1 MTNSIYCLR
10 HRANIN
16 TFLTKSKTVVVYEDH
31 RYILNILR
39 YAFENKIL
47 EKPINVISFDYHSD
61 SYDNPSLLTLEN
73 INKVKK
79 LGLKEFWNFIE
90 FEHSIQD
97 DDWLVSGMEYGLIND
112 VALLFVKEIFSSG
125 IDFNKQFFDTEQNAH
140 NPVIIDTKSNSIEIN
155 TFKKIF
161 DNKFI
166 LDIDLDFASKRIG
179 DKIYP
184 YSNEELD
191 DFFNQEL
198 MFETNK
204 ALTVNDL
211 FKELIKKSSFI
222 TICKE
227 SEFCGG
233 YSASNKVLMYLDENY
248 FDNELMK

>member
-73 INKVKK
+73 INKVKS

-112 VALLFVKEIFSSG
+112 VALMFVKEIFSG
-125 IDFNKQFFDTEQNAH
+125 IDFNKPYFDTEQNVH
-140 NPVIIDTKSNSIEIN
+140 NPILIDTKSNSMEIN
-155 TFKKIF
+155 TFKKIME
-161 DNKFI
+161 NKFI
-166 LDIDLDFASKRIG
+166 LDIDLDFASKVIE

-184 YSNEELD
+184 YSNDELD
-191 DFFNQEL
+191 VFFNQEL
-198 MFETNK
+198 MFSTNET
-204 ALTVNDL
+204 LTVSEL

-233 YSASNKVLMYLDENY
+233 YSASNKVLEYLDEKY